1 MKFKLLVLDVDG
13 TLLNN
18 QKEITPRTLSTLLKV
33 QQMGVHIVL
42 ASGRPTNGLMPIA
55 QKLELN
61 HYGGYILS
69 YNGGQIINV
78 QTGELLFEKR
88 IDPEWIS
95 YFEKKAIRNDFSIFT
110 YHKDHII
117 TNKPDN
123 SFVIQEANLNGMQ
136 IVGVKHF
143 TEAID
148 FAPCKCVL
156 ASDDEEALVGLEN
169 HWKKRLDGTME
180 AFRSEPYFL
189 EVAPQFINK
198 GNTLGVLMTMLN
210 VQAEE
215 VMAIG
220 DGVCDVPML
229 QLAGLSIAMGNA
241 VDSVKACVDKTT
253 LSNEEDGVAI
263 AVQQAILAEIRP
275 TEVPLD
281 QLNMRAKHALMGNLG
296 IQYTYASEDRVEAT
310 MPVDERTRQPFGILH
325 GGATL
330 ALVETVAGL
339 GSMILAKPDEIVV
352 GMQVSGNHMSSAH
365 EGDTVRAVG
374 TIIHKGRSS
383 HVWNVDVF
391 TSTDKLVSSVR
402 VVNSILKKK

>member
-95 YFEKKAIRNDFSIFT
+95 YFEKKAIRNDFAIFT

-123 SFVIQEANLNGMQ
+123 PFVIQEANLNGMQ
-136 IVGVKHF
+136 IVGVEHF

-169 HWKKRLDGTME
+169 HWKKRLDGTLE

-330 ALVETVAGL
+330 ALAETVAGL